1 LKKSFLFSGGS
12 IRQPN
17 DKEIERQTNQPMK
30 KLFVL
35 LVVTMTA
42 TSMYGQGVSGG
53 LKFGVNL
60 ANQKF
65 ESDGFSITPDGRTS
79 FHAGLFL
86 TTMVTENFGIQ
97 PELLYNSVGSKFDIS
112 GSDIVQKFNYLS
124 VPIMF
129 RYSPVQVF
137 NLHAGPQFGI
147 LLSATQE
154 FDGDSEDI
162 EDVKTLDLGLGFG
175 AGLDLPMGLTA
186 SLRYTLGLSNI
197 ADTDDDDATMKNNV
211 FQISLGYKLFGAGD

>member
-1 LKKSFLFSGGS
+1 
-12 IRQPN
+12 
-17 DKEIERQTNQPMK
+17 MK
-30 KLFVL
+30 KLIVL
-35 LVVTMTA
+35 LVVTMTGTA
-42 TSMYGQGVSGG
+42 LYAQGVSGG
-53 LKFGVNL
+53 LKVGVNL

-65 ESDGFSITPDGRTS
+65 ESDGFSITPDSRTS
-79 FHAGLFL
+79 FHVGGFL
-86 TTMVTENFGIQ
+86 TAMITESFGVQ
-97 PELLYNSVGSKFDIS
+97 PEVLYNSVGSKFDIS
-112 GSDIVQKFNYLS
+112 GSDVVQKFNYLS
-124 VPIMF
+124 VPILL
-129 RYSPVQVF
+129 RYNPVPVF

-211 FQISLGYKLFGAGD
+211 FQVSIGYKFFGAGD